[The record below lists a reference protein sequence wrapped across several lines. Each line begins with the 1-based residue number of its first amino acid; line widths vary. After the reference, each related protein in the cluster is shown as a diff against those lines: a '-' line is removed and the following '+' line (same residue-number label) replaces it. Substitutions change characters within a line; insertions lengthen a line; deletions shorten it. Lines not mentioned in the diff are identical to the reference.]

1 MFWCLSLSFIFPCS
15 KPSHPAACFPFLQ
28 IQSCSSYKK
37 ANIHVHCEITTA
49 VKFIDMSMIYILTT
63 FLVRKTRNLCSQHS
77 FKYVTCCRYVWSPH
91 STSEFQNLLIP
102 LYWNLRYHFTNTFS
116 LPSSLATLPSHC
128 LGQRCCCRL
137 LTISFLLS
145 HLSNPSFTL
154 PQGHLPTIRLYC
166 FAPSLMPT

>member
-1 MFWCLSLSFIFPCS
+1 MGAKIRMFWCLSLSFIFPCS

-28 IQSCSSYKK
+28 IQSCCSSYKK

-116 LPSSLATLPSHC
+116 LPSSLATL
-128 LGQRCCCRL
+128 
-137 LTISFLLS
+137 
-145 HLSNPSFTL
+145 TL
-154 PQGHLPTIRLYC
+154 PLAFMTWTFLDCEIRQYLPLCVLIFSR
-166 FAPSLMPT
+166 FIHVVNGRI